1 MNIAT
6 LGILALMLMAFKP
19 KNGKVPAREI
29 PVDPEG
35 NAISPQPEE
44 QITQGYYT
52 PRAMGYIKKKMNT
65 PAILDPPFQE
75 VERGTYYVKV
85 LDPSQGS
92 VRRIPYAIVMFRNM
106 HAHLND
112 MPIER
117 FDKSRYTVE

>member
-6 LGILALMLMAFKP
+6 LGILAIMLMAFKP

-52 PRAMGYIKKKMNT
+52 PRASGYIKKKMNT

-106 HAHLND
+106 HKHLGD

>member
-52 PRAMGYIKKKMNT
+52 PRTAGYIKKKMNT

-85 LDPSQGS
+85 VENRLGS
-92 VRRIPYAIVMFRNM
+92 RQFPPYPVVMFRNM
-106 HAHLND
+106 HAHLGD
-112 MPIER
+112 MPVER
-117 FDKSRYTVE
+117 FSRERYTVE